1 MLTSSKRN
9 VIEVLGL
16 SFLLSA
22 FCPGIGLSQ
31 DALRDVPPAASPSIE
46 QYQLVRPLTDIE
58 FALIDTAARE
68 AILKSPLRSSTVVGI
83 HHVAL
88 DTKTVSAIIN
98 SPPSFT
104 VPKLSFTVSTGK
116 PPITVVTSSLK
127 RDKSDSVTWVGT
139 VEGDPN
145 SSVLFIV
152 NKQTNALFGEIR
164 TGGIVYEV
172 KPSSNA
178 PNAITIF
185 AVDPSRF
192 PNEHGS
198 SDITRHNDSAPLAFP
213 GQQPTEAVLTKS
225 TVIDGNISAARAIQ
239 VGLPPVIDLM
249 ILYTD
254 QAIALDAVNIAGEV
268 CLAKERLQEHFDN
281 SGVPATARLVH
292 HGRVAFAEDPNGI
305 LENSL
310 KDPGSLP
317 QRGNTAGDPIFELR
331 KLHAADIVSL
341 WVSKGKDS
349 CGQSVTALY
358 PPSPNL
364 ENMAFSVIVRECA
377 NSNDS
382 FVHEAGHI
390 LGADHDRFT
399 IKHNANTNANHGYIK
414 PDKNWKTV
422 MAYDNDDCPLVT
434 SMDLTGKTT
443 TKHSCERLRY
453 WSNLQKWNGDDMGK
467 PVGTSLN
474 PMGDCTTPSPCEGPA
489 DNADILK
496 SSVAVVSGFRPLPG
510 GPAGVLGNTSC
521 VAGVDSGP
529 PLPPQNLSVR

>member
-1 MLTSSKRN
+1 
-9 VIEVLGL
+9 
-16 SFLLSA
+16 
-22 FCPGIGLSQ
+22 
-31 DALRDVPPAASPSIE
+31 
-46 QYQLVRPLTDIE
+46 VRPLSDKE
-58 FALIDTAARE
+58 FELIDTAARE

-88 DTKTVSAIIN
+88 DTNTVSAIIN

-104 VPKLSFTVSTGK
+104 VPKLRFTVSAAK
-116 PPITVVTSSLK
+116 PPVTVVTRDLK
-127 RDKSDSVTWVGT
+127 RDKPDSVTWVGT
-139 VEGDPN
+139 VEGDPT
-145 SSVLFIV
+145 SCVLFIV

-164 TGGIVYEV
+164 TGGLVYEV

-213 GQQPTEAVLTKS
+213 GPQPTEAVLTKS
-225 TVIDGNISAARAIQ
+225 TVIDGDISAAPAIQ
-239 VGLPPVIDLM
+239 VGLPPVIDVM

-254 QAIALDAVNIAGEV
+254 QAIALDAANIAGEV
-268 CLAKERLQEHFDN
+268 CLARERLQEHLNN
-281 SGVPATARLVH
+281 SGVPATARIVH
-292 HGRVAFAEDPNGI
+292 HGRVAFAEDPDGI

-317 QRGNTAGDPIFELR
+317 QRGNTPGDTIFELR

-349 CGQSVTALY
+349 CGQSVMTLY
-358 PPSPNL
+358 PPDPKL
-364 ENMAFSVIVRECA
+364 ENTALSVVVRRCA

-382 FVHEAGHI
+382 FVHEVGHI

-399 IKHNANTNANHGYIK
+399 IKHNANTNANRGYIK
-414 PDKNWKTV
+414 SDKNWKTV

-434 SMDLTGKTT
+434 STNLTGQTT
-443 TKHSCERLRY
+443 SKRYCQRLRY

-467 PVGTSLN
+467 SEGTILN

-489 DNADILK
+489 NNAEILQL
-496 SSVAVVSGFRPLPG
+496 SVAVVSGFRPSPG
-510 GPAGVLGNTSC
+510 EPAGVLGNTSC
-521 VAGVDSGP
+521 IGSADPGP
-529 PLPPQNLSVR
+529 PLAPQGLSVR